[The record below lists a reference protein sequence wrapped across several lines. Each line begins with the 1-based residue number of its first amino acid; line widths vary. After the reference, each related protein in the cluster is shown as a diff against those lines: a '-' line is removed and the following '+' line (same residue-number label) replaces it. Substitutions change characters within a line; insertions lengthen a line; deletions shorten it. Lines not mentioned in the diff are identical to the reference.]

1 MGRPSNIPPEQRT
14 ELVWAVLRGTE
25 KLEVLARRHQVS
37 ANTLRKWREEFVAA
51 GQERLSG
58 RGDAVAAAGE
68 CKQLKRELAERELI
82 IGELTVAQRFLQKL
96 VLSLE
101 GKVDRSKGTMGN
113 EKNGKRTCEP
123 ILVVYG

>member
-14 ELVWAVLRGTE
+14 EWVWAVLRGTE

-37 ANTLRKWREEFVAA
+37 ANTLRKWRDEFVAA

-58 RGDAVAAAGE
+58 RGDAAAAEGE

-82 IGELTVAQRFLQKL
+82 IGELTVAQRFLQK
-96 VLSLE
+96 
-101 GKVDRSKGTMGN
+101 KVDRSHGTMGS
-113 EKNGKRTCEP
+113 EKN
-123 ILVVYG
+123 